1 MYRHIDCA
9 LLALPAFE
17 PWLRRIQTQSAIH
30 PVQLDYLPLHEGAGW
45 CGNAS
50 PRPAYD
56 EGARMALM
64 RAAPAL
70 QRFDV
75 CLLPVM
81 PSTLAWTRV
90 ALACGRQALPV
101 PLLVLARCLTAP
113 ALRDLL
119 SLGASDFLHEAAG
132 AEELKA
138 RITQWAGKRP
148 SLAEPRPGAVGR
160 SGYANLDGA
169 PGRVP
174 PPAFALTLRQLSAPE
189 PLNDSF
195 RASRAQVLA
204 DFERDYVTSM
214 LVRHRG
220 NVTHAARA
228 GNQDRRAFWQ
238 LMRKY
243 SILSADYRTESAP
256 ARHAAARPV

>member
-1 MYRHIDCA
+1 MFRHIDCA
-9 LLALPAFE
+9 LLAVPAFDS
-17 PWLRRIQTQSAIH
+17 WARRIQANSAIH
-30 PVQLDYLPLHEGAGW
+30 PVRVEHMLLHEGADW
-45 CGNAS
+45 CGDVQ
-50 PRPAYD
+50 PRAAYD
-56 EGARMALM
+56 EGARLALM
-64 RAAPAL
+64 RAGPAL

-90 ALACGRQALPV
+90 ALASGHEALPV
-101 PLLVLARCLTAP
+101 PLLVLARGLTAP

-119 SLGASDFLHEAAG
+119 GLGAADFVHEAAG

-138 RITQWAGKRP
+138 RITQWAGKRAM
-148 SLAEPRPGAVGR
+148 LCQTRAGAGD
-160 SGYANLDGA
+160 DGA
-169 PGRVP
+169 RAANAAGGRVP
-174 PPAFALTLRQLSAPE
+174 PPAFALTLRQLSAPQ
-189 PLNDSF
+189 PLNDSY

-214 LVRHRG
+214 LVRYRG

-228 GNQDRRAFWQ
+228 GSQDRRAFWQ

-243 SILSADYRTESAP
+243 SILSADYRTDGVTS
-256 ARHAAARPV
+256 RHAAVGRV